1 MIAGFS
7 PSGRFS
13 LTNGVFSAAAL
24 QAAEKVANACTTVE
38 ERPFRAA

>member
-13 LTNGVFSAAAL
+13 LTNGLFSPAAL
-24 QAAEKVANACTTVE
+24 QAAEKVANAWAAVE